1 MQWNYISLILIL
13 QNQYVYYPTPDISG
27 KYEPQPKTGGKDK
40 ANEYT
45 QHDIKIFVDDL
56 KDAIFPS

>member
-1 MQWNYISLILIL
+1 MQLISLIIL
-13 QNQYVYYPTPDISG
+13 CQNQYVYYPTPDISG

-45 QHDIKIFVDDL
+45 QHDIKIFVDDR

>member
-1 MQWNYISLILIL
+1 MIC
-13 QNQYVYYPTPDISG
+13 QNQDVYYPTPDISG

-40 ANEYT
+40 ASEYT
-45 QHDIKIFVDDL
+45 QHDIKIFVDER

>member
-1 MQWNYISLILIL
+1 MF
-13 QNQYVYYPTPDISG
+13 YPTPDISG

-45 QHDIKIFVDDL
+45 QHDIKIFVDDR